1 VPSRSRLVA
10 WASAV
15 SVTQR
20 SYARPPNLS
29 TPPWEDRHMGND
41 HVHNWHLDE
50 VRELPDDP
58 DATFKVERCS
68 WCGERREYRNSG
80 HYDHG

>member
-1 VPSRSRLVA
+1 
-10 WASAV
+10 
-15 SVTQR
+15 
-20 SYARPPNLS
+20 
-29 TPPWEDRHMGND
+29 MGND
-41 HVHNWHLDE
+41 HVHNWHLVE

-68 WCGERREYRNSG
+68 WCGERREYRDSG